1 MFYNYFIKNTV
12 CSIQTGEVTHNM
24 FINNYLDTERN
35 LINLNK
41 TRVKVLFLIRNLF
54 LGSITDTKN
63 ETVKH
68 LIIFY

>member
-1 MFYNYFIKNTV
+1 MFYNYFIKKTV

-41 TRVKVLFLIRNLF
+41 TRVSVIF
-54 LGSITDTKN
+54 DT
-63 ETVKH
+63 
-68 LIIFY
+68 